1 MSQTQSSPSVVSAAS
16 PAPVPRTEPSPRPH
30 SARQR
35 TLRWLHVNLFAKPSD
50 TLLTL
55 VILPLLGF
63 GLWSFLR
70 WALQIAE
77 WSVVQN
83 SMKVLMT
90 GMFPPER
97 LWLAWVAAALISGLA
112 GLATSLTLAF
122 DRRALIGGLLAM
134 AAVLVA
140 SATGA
145 GVAPMALV
153 PVGAFFGLW
162 AVGQQVTALQVNLS
176 GIAFGVLVTVL
187 LVLSPAGPSNWG
199 GLLLSVVLTFTA
211 ALLTIPLGVMLAFG
225 RQSQIASL
233 RALST
238 GYIEVMRSVPLI
250 LVVYC
255 IWVAF
260 PLVLPGFPLAD
271 VVRGLIGFTLF
282 YSAYAAEFIRSG
294 LQSVARGQTE
304 AAESLGLSGMDIKRI
319 VILPQALRVAVPGLV
334 GNILDIFNY
343 APLVF
348 IIGLTDFLRAGQMI
362 LANPENSGR
371 TYEIYVFLF
380 LTYFAVGSLIT
391 FQARRLEQKLSK
403 GMRK

>member
-1 MSQTQSSPSVVSAAS
+1 MT
-16 PAPVPRTEPSPRPH
+16 
-30 SARQR
+30 
-35 TLRWLHVNLFAKPSD
+35 TLRNFPRWAHRNLFAKPAD
-50 TLLTL
+50 TVLTL
-55 VILPLLGF
+55 IVVPVLA
-63 GLWSFLR
+63 
-70 WALQIAE
+70 WALWGFAHWAIALAD
-77 WSVVQN
+77 WSVVLR
-83 SMKVLMT
+83 SLRVLMV
-90 GMFPPER
+90 GLFPADR
-97 LWLAWVAAALISGLA
+97 MWLVWIAVGLIAGLA
-112 GLATSLTLAF
+112 GLATATTMAFGRGPIRTALATV
-122 DRRALIGGLLAM
+122 LLA
-134 AAVLVA
+134 LVA
-140 SATGA
+140 SAWTSTIS
-145 GVAPMALV
+145 PKLALV
-153 PVGAFFGLW
+153 LAVFFAVWAYGARNEY
-162 AVGQQVTALQVNLS
+162 LQSRLS
-176 GIAFGVLVTVL
+176 GIAFAVLAAVL

-199 GLLLSVVLTFTA
+199 GLLLSVIITLTA
-211 ALLTIPLGVMLAFG
+211 ALLTIPLGVLLAFG
-225 RQSQIASL
+225 RQSRIGSL
-233 RALST
+233 RILCT

-260 PLVLPGFPLAD
+260 PLVLPQFPLPD

-304 AAESLGLSGMDIKRI
+304 AAQSLGLSDFDMKRI

-380 LTYFAVGSLIT
+380 LVYFAVGSVIT

-403 GMRK
+403 GARK

>member
-1 MSQTQSSPSVVSAAS
+1 MT
-16 PAPVPRTEPSPRPH
+16 
-30 SARQR
+30 
-35 TLRWLHVNLFAKPSD
+35 TLRNFPRWAHKNLFAKPAD
-50 TLLTL
+50 TVLTL
-55 VILPLLGF
+55 IVVPVLAWA
-63 GLWSFLR
+63 LWSFAH
-70 WALQIAE
+70 WAIAMAD
-77 WSVVQN
+77 WSVVLR
-83 SMKVLMT
+83 SLRVLMV
-90 GMFPPER
+90 GLFPADR
-97 LWLAWVAAALISGLA
+97 MWLVWIAVGLIAGLA
-112 GLATSLTLAF
+112 GLATATTMTFGRGSIRVALAS
-122 DRRALIGGLLAM
+122 ILLA
-134 AAVLVA
+134 LVA
-140 SATGA
+140 SAWT
-145 GVAPMALV
+145 PTISPKLALV
-153 PVGAFFGLW
+153 LAVFFSVW
-162 AVGQQVTALQVNLS
+162 AYGTRNEYLQSRLS
-176 GIAFGVLVTVL
+176 GIAFAVLAAVL

-199 GLLLSVVLTFTA
+199 GLLLSVVITLTA
-211 ALLTIPLGVMLAFG
+211 ALLTIPLGVLLAFG
-225 RQSQIASL
+225 RQSRIGSL
-233 RALST
+233 RILCT

-260 PLVLPGFPLAD
+260 PLVLPQFPLPD

-304 AAESLGLSGMDIKRI
+304 AAQSLGLSDFDMKRI

-380 LTYFAVGSLIT
+380 LVYFAVGSVIT

-403 GMRK
+403 GARK